1 MPHVQD
7 VGWQSNRKEQEHE
20 ARPGARVLDPVAY
33 GVEEDERASS
43 RVERERNEKLGGG
56 ETAHLPSLEALLS

>member
-1 MPHVQD
+1 
-7 VGWQSNRKEQEHE
+7 
-20 ARPGARVLDPVAY
+20 VLDPVAY